1 MSDFPINYSFV
12 QKKDVTIT
20 ENGVPVTYKVLVLDD
35 DANTRYFKKVDSFNK
50 TLLEAK
56 ELTDDFSHWEMT
68 QSFACMAVQDLFKE
82 EAAMLEASD
91 GNKATIFG
99 LPVQVIN
106 MDTPKCFLVT
116 SNNNRIENVHWVHE

>member
-56 ELTDDFSHWEMT
+56 ELAGDFSHWEMT

-82 EAAMLEASD
+82 EAAMLETND

-116 SNNNRIENVHWVHE
+116 SNNNRVENVHWVHE